1 MSFSHLTK
9 DLLRKLPGPRQI
21 LVEHLIDIR
30 DRANGN
36 TLTAAASK
44 EYSHPN
50 RAKMLN
56 SVRDSTTTVRAAN
69 PEVRAA
75 TANATVPGAATA
87 PAVTASAATK
97 ARAGVTGVGSAAKL
111 PKLGGG
117 GNQHNNRSDSTKQK
131 TPRRRRNPDISPQKK
146 DPRPKENAR
155 GRAKSRGYISQN
167 SMCVCLI
174 FFII

>member
-56 SVRDSTTTVRAAN
+56 SVRDSTTTSTSTVRAAN

-111 PKLGGG
+111 PRLG
-117 GNQHNNRSDSTKQK
+117 GNQHNNRSDAEKQK
-131 TPRRRRNPDISPQKK
+131 TPRRRKNPDTSPQKK
-146 DPRPKENAR
+146 DPQPKENAR
-155 GRAKSRGYISQN
+155 GRAKSRGYISQIRRV
-167 SMCVCLI
+167 CV
-174 FFII
+174 